1 MIKVKA
7 ILKRTGEQFNIDIIR
22 TSKAMPGSITISVK
36 DLENKLSIVRYEEDG
51 IPKDAFCIWN
61 ADGSPKYIRI
71 ETFHEFN
78 KYWDVIWVDV
88 ESFDRLGS
96 NKERYQM
103 IYESFKR
110 IIRDQKLNEL
120 FKV

>member
-7 ILKRTGEQFNIDIIR
+7 ILKRTGEEFNIDIIR
-22 TSKAMPGSITISVK
+22 TSKAMSGSITINVR
-36 DLENKLSIVRYEEDG
+36 DLENKLNIVRYEEDG
-51 IPKDAFCIWN
+51 RPKVWN

>member
-7 ILKRTGEQFNIDIIR
+7 MLKRTGEEFNIDIIR

-51 IPKDAFCIWN
+51 RPKVWN

-88 ESFDRLGS
+88 ESLDRLGS
-96 NKERYQM
+96 NKERYEM
-103 IYESFKR
+103 IYGSFKR

>member
-36 DLENKLSIVRYEEDG
+36 DLENKLSSVRYEEDG
-51 IPKDAFCIWN
+51 RPKVWN

-71 ETFHEFN
+71 ETFHDFN
-78 KYWDVIWVDV
+78 RYWDVIWVDV
-88 ESFDRLGS
+88 ESFDRLVS
-96 NKERYQM
+96 NKERYEM
-103 IYESFKR
+103 IYRSFKR

-120 FKV
+120 FQV

>member
-7 ILKRTGEQFNIDIIR
+7 ILKRTGEEFNIDIIR

-36 DLENKLSIVRYEEDG
+36 DLEMNPSFVRYEEDSR
-51 IPKDAFCIWN
+51 PKVWN
-61 ADGSPKYIRI
+61 ADGTPKYIRI
-71 ETFHEFN
+71 ETFHDFN
-78 KYWDVIWVDV
+78 RYWDVIWVDV

-96 NKERYQM
+96 NKERYEM
-103 IYESFKR
+103 IYRSFKR

-120 FKV
+120 FQV

>member
-22 TSKAMPGSITISVK
+22 TSKAMSGSITINVR
-36 DLENKLSIVRYEEDG
+36 DLENKLNIVRYEEDG
-51 IPKDAFCIWN
+51 RPKVCN

-78 KYWDVIWVDV
+78 KYWDVVWVDV
-88 ESFDRLGS
+88 ESLDRLGP
-96 NKERYQM
+96 NKERYGM

-120 FKV
+120 GV

>member
-7 ILKRTGEQFNIDIIR
+7 ILKRTGEEFNIDIIR

-36 DLENKLSIVRYEEDG
+36 DLEMKPSFIKYEEG
-51 IPKDAFCIWN
+51 RPKVWN
-61 ADGSPKYIRI
+61 ADGTPKYIRI

-88 ESFDRLGS
+88 ESYDKLKY
-96 NKERYQM
+96 KERYNM
-103 IYESFKR
+103 IYRSFKPT
-110 IIRDQKLNEL
+110 IRDQKLNQL
-120 FKV
+120 GI

>member
-7 ILKRTGEQFNIDIIR
+7 ILKRTGEEFNIDIIR
-22 TSKAMPGSITISVK
+22 TSKAMSGSITINVR
-36 DLENKLSIVRYEEDG
+36 DLENKLNIVRYEEDG
-51 IPKDAFCIWN
+51 RPKVWN

-71 ETFHEFN
+71 ETFHDFN
-78 KYWDVIWVDV
+78 RYWDVIWVDV

>member
-22 TSKAMPGSITISVK
+22 TSKAMPGSITINVR
-36 DLENKLSIVRYEEDG
+36 DLENKLNIVSVRYEEDG
-51 IPKDAFCIWN
+51 RPKVWN

-71 ETFHEFN
+71 ETFHDFN
-78 KYWDVIWVDV
+78 RYWDVIWVDV

-96 NKERYQM
+96 NKERYEM
-103 IYESFKR
+103 IYGSFKR
-110 IIRDQKLNEL
+110 IIRNQKLIEL
-120 FKV
+120 GI